1 MRPRRWIS
9 IILLATA
16 VAGLAGASDSFAQE
30 VRSGGKRKIVT
41 QVRPIYPPLAR
52 KLNIVGTVRLLVDVA
67 PAGNVV
73 GTQELGGSPVLVK
86 AALDAVA
93 KMKWEPAT
101 EGTKEIVEIKFQP
114 ETE

>member
-1 MRPRRWIS
+1 MRRRGWIS
-9 IILLATA
+9 IILLVMAI
-16 VAGLAGASDSFAQE
+16 AGLAGPADTYGQE

-41 QVRPIYPPLAR
+41 QARPVYPELAR
-52 KLNIVGTVRLLVDVA
+52 KLNIVGTVRLLVNVA

-86 AALDAVA
+86 AALDAVV
-93 KMKWEPAT
+93 KIKWEPAT
-101 EGTKEIVEIKFQP
+101 DGTKEIVEIKFQP